1 MSDKIVP
8 IGQFTQFQ
16 VKQDL
21 AFTSDFDQT
30 LAKYLKSEDKA

>member
-1 MSDKIVP
+1 MAVAKAHKE
-8 IGQFTQFQ
+8 FTQFR

-30 LAKYLKSEDKA
+30 LAKYLKGEDKA